1 MEEGVG
7 NMELNSKVKELEDE
21 LKILK
26 AEIRN
31 VLLDIR
37 EVILDRTNPI
47 SDEHQSAFI
56 RIDLN
61 TTARAMAAEAGA
73 REAMHAADE
82 ANAMPDR
89 DRGSDA
95 EVSHDTES
103 GGGDADENTPTDAGG
118 PAGAA
123 AVEAQSTEAPEQPS
137 KGKGRKG
144 RRLAEGTSET
154 ADNVVEP
161 TEIPAMFRASA
172 SSAVSL
178 ASWVTKASHE
188 IGAQQVDRVITIH
201 RLCGTISPNVSEALA
216 HVQELIRSSD
226 EEQPAWLGALRDLES
241 LT

>member
-56 RIDLN
+56 RMDLN

-73 REAMHAADE
+73 REAMHAASE
-82 ANAMPDR
+82 ANAVPEG

-95 EVSHDTES
+95 EASQDTES
-103 GGGDADENTPTDAGG
+103 GDG
-118 PAGAA
+118 GAA
-123 AVEAQSTEAPEQPS
+123 ENAATDTGRTDDAAAEVEQSAEASEQPS
-137 KGKGRKG
+137 KSKG
-144 RRLAEGTSET
+144 RRLASGTSEA
-154 ADNVVEP
+154 ADDVVERA
-161 TEIPAMFRASA
+161 EIPAMFRASA

-226 EEQPAWLGALRDLES
+226 EEEPAWLGALRDLES